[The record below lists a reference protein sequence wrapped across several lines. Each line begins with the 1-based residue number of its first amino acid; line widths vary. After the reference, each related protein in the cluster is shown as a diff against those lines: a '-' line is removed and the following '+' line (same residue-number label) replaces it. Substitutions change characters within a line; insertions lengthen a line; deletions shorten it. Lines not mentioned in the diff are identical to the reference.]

1 MACPMITP
9 QKNEL
14 PKLHKLVSTSA
25 AGLLLPLLVCSLVFL
40 PSSYSNAGNGVNSNT
55 IIDGSSTTSTS
66 SGTPSSVTVTNDD
79 NSTTTTQTTPIT
91 TTTTTKNVTQTEVP
105 NVVTNPTFTN
115 NAGGGSSAG
124 WSISTCPGGCAF
136 SPSNGFMA
144 GNGGT
149 ITQSYTQSDLFP
161 DAINSTEEAQGMSFS
176 FGAEVD
182 NDQAGN
188 NRADTWSIRLELFDS
203 NNSSLGHTEIGST
216 VIFAPA
222 IKTGTLDI
230 NAGNVV
236 NTGTLTIF
244 GDTALNGDHRFGP
257 FFNDVF
263 TTFTYNEIEET
274 ITSAITYDTLIT
286 QVTCEVLNT
295 CILVDTSA
303 ADAALSVVSETSQ
316 EVEVSAV
323 AEVAEVA
330 EIAAL
335 PTVTAT
341 AETTM
346 QVAAIE
352 APAEPSVAEAPVNEE
367 VASAAQPDLSEPEP
381 EPEPAPASSTS
392 NKPESK
398 ASASNSRASN
408 KPTSKASVA
417 RKSTPKQKAAAKK
430 STPKQK
436 AAAKKKAMSKA
447 GNKMVKKMGSKKYS
461 SQNQVK
467 TLVLMQ
473 VLGNTS
479 TFFDPGKIVP
489 DTPNFFTPTTLPDNS
504 ISDNN
509 LAAYALIGG
518 SDQVMDNLVN
528 SQYGN

>member
-1 MACPMITP
+1 MICPMIIPT
-9 QKNEL
+9 KNEL
-14 PKLHKLVSTSA
+14 QKLQKLVYTSA
-25 AGLLLPLLVCSLVFL
+25 VGLLLPLLVCSLVFL
-40 PSSYSNAGNGVNSNT
+40 PSSYSNAGGVNSNT
-55 IIDGSSTTSTS
+55 ILDGSSTTGTS
-66 SGTPSSVTVTNDD
+66 SGNPTSVTVTNDD

-91 TTTTTKNVTQTEVP
+91 TTTTTFGVTQTEAP

-115 NAGGGSSAG
+115 SLGGGSSSG
-124 WSISTCPGGCAF
+124 WSITQCPGGCAF
-136 SPSNGFMA
+136 SPNNGFMA

-149 ITQSYTQSDLFP
+149 ITQSYTQDDLFP
-161 DAINSTEEAQGMSFS
+161 DAINSTEEAQGMTFS
-176 FGAEVD
+176 FGARVD

-188 NRADTWSIRLELFDS
+188 NLADTWSIKLELFDS
-203 NNSSLGHTEIGST
+203 DDSSLGSTEIGST
-216 VIFAPA
+216 VIFAPT
-222 IKTGTLDI
+222 IKTGALEIDS
-230 NAGNVV
+230 GDVV
-236 NTGTLTIF
+236 NSGVLTIF
-244 GDTALNGDHRFGP
+244 GNTALNGDFRFGP

-274 ITSAITYDTLIT
+274 ITNVLTYETLIT
-286 QVTCEVLNT
+286 NVTCEVLGT

-303 ADAALSVVSETSQ
+303 ADVALNVVSETSQ

-367 VASAAQPDLSEPEP
+367 VASAAQPDLSEPES
-381 EPEPAPASSTS
+381 EPAPASSTS

-398 ASASNSRASN
+398 VSANNSRASN
-408 KPTSKASVA
+408 KPTSKASV
-417 RKSTPKQKAAAKK
+417 AKK

-447 GNKMVKKMGSKKYS
+447 GNRMVKKMGSKKYS

-528 SQYGN
+528 SQYGGK

>member
-1 MACPMITP
+1 MICLMIT
-9 QKNEL
+9 QLKNEL
-14 PKLHKLVSTSA
+14 QKLQKVEFMLQGA
-25 AGLLLPLLVCSLVFL
+25 LPLALLVCSLVFL
-40 PSSYSNAGNGVNSNT
+40 PSSYSNAGGVNSNT
-55 IIDGSSTTSTS
+55 ILDGSSTSTS
-66 SGTPSSVTVTNDD
+66 SSGSPASTTVTNEDG
-79 NSTTTTQTTPIT
+79 STTTTDVTTIT

-115 NAGGGSSAG
+115 NLGGGSSTG
-124 WSISTCPGGCAF
+124 WSITQCPGGCVF
-136 SPSNGFMA
+136 SPRDGFMA

-149 ITQSYTQSDLFP
+149 ITQTYSQSDLFP
-161 DAINSTEEAQGMSFS
+161 DEIDSTEAAQGMSFS
-176 FGAEVD
+176 FGANVD

-188 NRADTWSIRLELFDS
+188 NLADTWSIKLELFDS
-203 NNSSLGHTEIGST
+203 DDSSLGSTEIGST
-216 VIFAPA
+216 VIFAPT
-222 IKTGTLDI
+222 IKTGALEIDS
-230 NAGNVV
+230 GDVV
-236 NTGTLTIF
+236 NSGVLTIF
-244 GDTALNGDHRFGP
+244 GNTALNGDFRFGP

-274 ITSAITYDTLIT
+274 ITNVLTYETLIT
-286 QVTCEVLNT
+286 NVSCEVLET

-303 ADAALSVVSETSQ
+303 ADVALNVVSETSQ
-316 EVEVSAV
+316 EVEVSA
-323 AEVAEVA
+323 VAEVA

-367 VASAAQPDLSEPEP
+367 VASAAQPDLSEPES
-381 EPEPAPASSTS
+381 EPAPASSTS

-398 ASASNSRASN
+398 VSTSNSRASN
-408 KPTSKASVA
+408 KPTSKASV
-417 RKSTPKQKAAAKK
+417 AKK

-447 GNKMVKKMGSKKYS
+447 GNKIVKKMGSKKYS
-461 SQNQVK
+461 AQNQVK

-528 SQYGN
+528 SQYGGK

>member
-9 QKNEL
+9 QKTEL
-14 PKLHKLVSTSA
+14 QKLQKLVSTSA

-40 PSSYSNAGNGVNSNT
+40 PSSYSNAGGVNSNT
-55 IIDGSSTTSTS
+55 ILDGSSTTSTS
-66 SGTPSSVTVTNDD
+66 SGNPTSVTVTNDD

-91 TTTTTKNVTQTEVP
+91 TTTTTFGVTQTEVP

-115 NAGGGSSAG
+115 SLGGGSNTG
-124 WSISTCPGGCAF
+124 WSITQCPGGCAF
-136 SPSNGFMA
+136 SPVNGFMA

-149 ITQSYTQSDLFP
+149 ITQSYTQDDLFP
-161 DAINSTEEAQGMSFS
+161 DAINSTEEAQGMTFS

-188 NRADTWSIRLELFDS
+188 NLADTWSIKLELFDS
-203 NNSSLGHTEIGST
+203 DDSSLGSTEIGST
-216 VIFAPA
+216 VIFAPT
-222 IKTGTLDI
+222 IKTGLLEIDS
-230 NAGNVV
+230 GDVV
-236 NTGTLTIF
+236 NSGVLTIF
-244 GDTALNGDHRFGP
+244 GNTALNGDFRFGP

-274 ITSAITYDTLIT
+274 ITNVLTYETLIT
-286 QVTCEVLNT
+286 NVSCEVLET

-303 ADAALSVVSETSQ
+303 ADVVLNVVSETSQ
-316 EVEVSAV
+316 EVEVSA
-323 AEVAEVA
+323 VAEVA

-367 VASAAQPDLSEPEP
+367 VASAAQPDLSEPET
-381 EPEPAPASSTS
+381 EPAPASSTS

-398 ASASNSRASN
+398 VSASNSRASN
-408 KPTSKASVA
+408 KPTSKVSV
-417 RKSTPKQKAAAKK
+417 AKK

-447 GNKMVKKMGSKKYS
+447 GNKIVKKMGSKKYS
-461 SQNQVK
+461 AQNQVK

-509 LAAYALIGG
+509 IAAYALIGG

-528 SQYGN
+528 SQYGGK

>member
-14 PKLHKLVSTSA
+14 QKLHKLVPTSRVQP
-25 AGLLLPLLVCSLVFL
+25 LLALLVCSLVFL
-40 PSSYSNAGNGVNSNT
+40 PSSYSNAGNGVHSNT
-55 IIDGSSTTSTS
+55 ILDGSTTTSTS

-91 TTTTTKNVTQTEVP
+91 TTTTTFDVNQTEVS

-188 NRADTWSIRLELFDS
+188 NLADTWSIKLEMFDS
-203 NNSSLGHTEIGST
+203 DNSSLGSTEIGST
-216 VIFAPA
+216 EIFAPT

-398 ASASNSRASN
+398 VSANNSRASN
-408 KPTSKASVA
+408 KPTSKASV
-417 RKSTPKQKAAAKK
+417 AKK